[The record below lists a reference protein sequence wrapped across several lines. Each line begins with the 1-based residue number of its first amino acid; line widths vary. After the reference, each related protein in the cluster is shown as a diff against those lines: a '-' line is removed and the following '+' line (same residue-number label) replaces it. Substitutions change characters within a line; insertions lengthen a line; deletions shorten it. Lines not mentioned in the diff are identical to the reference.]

1 MTLKFKINVL
11 FFCLYLGS
19 VGKYFLNQFVYSRSI
34 DTLINIIIDFLIIV
48 LTLSFIKMK
57 SKYMNYI
64 YVFIIFS
71 TLSYIISENKSLL
84 SHINGIRE
92 TLVFICYFVIMD
104 VLYRTRQI
112 EKINEKFIIFSYFF
126 LTIQI
131 PIAIQQFIK
140 FGAGDA
146 VGGTFGYGGSGILTF
161 SIFILIYY
169 LIENKIG
176 TSKERLKKSIPFLIF
191 LIPIALNET
200 KISFIIMLIYFISFM
215 DIKSASS
222 SLLFA
227 SFGVLSVI
235 SFSYI
240 YTTQG
245 DVGSKNPIED
255 FVNKDFLNDYLLG
268 DETFSEDIP
277 RFTKIVI
284 GTNLLVNDGNL
295 LLGKDFGAFMGSELK
310 LRSKFTKNYEW
321 LLSGSKP
328 YSFYLLIT
336 GGIFHLLLV
345 ISIVFSEIFRKCINR
360 IKNYSSSLLFFLTA
374 LFLILFFYN
383 DSLRTTSFS
392 FLFVFVLFFAKHFR
406 NRLKLSKFKV
416 LNLS

>member
-240 YTTQG
+240 YSTQEN
-245 DVGSKNPIED
+245 VSYKNPLEGIYSG
-255 FVNKDFLNDYLLG
+255 DFLNSYLLG
-268 DETFSEDIP
+268 DEIVDEDVP
-277 RFTKIVI
+277 RFTKLIV
-284 GTNLLVNDGNL
+284 GTQKLANDGDL
-295 LLGKDFGAFMGSELK
+295 LLGKDYGAFTGSQSRMSSEF
-310 LRSKFTKNYEW
+310 SKKYEW
-321 LLSGSKP
+321 LLAGSRP
-328 YSFYLLIT
+328 YSFFLIIS
-336 GGIFHLLLV
+336 GGVILLV
-345 ISIVFSEIFRKCINR
+345 LIIWLVFSEIFRKQPKG
-360 IKNYSSSLLFFLTA
+360 IKNYSSPLLLFLSA
-374 LFLILFFYN
+374 VFLISLFYN
-383 DSLRTTSFS
+383 DGLRSTVFS
-392 FLFVFVLFFAKHFR
+392 FLFVFILFFAKHF
-406 NRLKLSKFKV
+406 KSQSKFSKPNK
-416 LNLS
+416 LQIY